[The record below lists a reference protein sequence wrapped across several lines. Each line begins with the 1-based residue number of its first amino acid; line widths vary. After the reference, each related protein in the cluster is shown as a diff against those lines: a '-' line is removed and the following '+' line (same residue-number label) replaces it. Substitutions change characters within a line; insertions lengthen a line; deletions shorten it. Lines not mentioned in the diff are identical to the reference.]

1 MSLLMVVLH
10 VVVEM
15 KISLSFN
22 FFDQIEN
29 LNYILK
35 LFATAFYQRGSFGC
49 P

>member
-10 VVVEM
+10 VVEM

-22 FFDQIEN
+22 LFDQIEN

>member
-15 KISLSFN
+15 KIYLSFN
-22 FFDQIEN
+22 LFDKIEN

-35 LFATAFYQRGSFGC
+35 LYWCHKIQTL
-49 P
+49 

>member
-10 VVVEM
+10 VVEM

-22 FFDQIEN
+22 LFDQLEN